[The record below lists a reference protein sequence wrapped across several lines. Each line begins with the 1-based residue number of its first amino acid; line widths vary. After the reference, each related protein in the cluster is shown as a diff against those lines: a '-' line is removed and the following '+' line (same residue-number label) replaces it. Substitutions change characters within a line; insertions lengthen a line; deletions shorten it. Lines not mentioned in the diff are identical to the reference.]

1 MDGTELRARRQAL
14 GLSQVELA
22 GRFGVSQT
30 TITRWER
37 GVPILHPVIL
47 DRAIRDLEREHE
59 ASRDA
64 ST

>member
-1 MDGTELRARRQAL
+1 MTGTDLRGRRHAL

-22 GRFGVSQT
+22 QRLGVSQT

-47 DRAIRDLEREHE
+47 NRALRDLEREVICQKL
-59 ASRDA
+59 A
-64 ST
+64 